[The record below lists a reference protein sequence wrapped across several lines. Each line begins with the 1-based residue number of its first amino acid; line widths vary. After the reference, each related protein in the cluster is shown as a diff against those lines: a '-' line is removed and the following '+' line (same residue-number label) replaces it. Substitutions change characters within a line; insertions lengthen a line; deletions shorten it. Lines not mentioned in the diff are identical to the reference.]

1 MKKVVITGVSQGLG
15 KSMALYF
22 AKSGFVVHG
31 CGRNAKALEDLSVQL
46 PAPHVFRVVDVSNDA
61 EVAAWSSNVFEDGA
75 PDMLINNAA
84 VIARPAALWK
94 LSSGEVDSVI
104 DVNIK
109 GTIHVIRHFVPAMIN
124 QGRGVIVNFSSGWGR
139 STSPDVATYCASKYA
154 IEGLT
159 ASLAQELPTGLAAV
173 SLNPGIIH
181 TKMLKTCFGDSASE
195 YPSPEEW
202 IISAG
207 PFLKNLSSRHNGMA
221 LTVPGIPT

>member
-1 MKKVVITGVSQGLG
+1 MKKVVITGVTQGLG
-15 KSMALYF
+15 KSMAHYF
-22 AKSGFVVHG
+22 AKSGITVHG
-31 CGRNAKALEDLSVQL
+31 CGRNAEALKHLSLNL
-46 PAPHVFRVVDVSNDA
+46 PAPHAFRVVDVSNDD
-61 EVAAWSSNVFEDGA
+61 EVAAWSRSVLEDGA

-94 LSSGEVDSVI
+94 LSSSEVDSVI

-124 QGRGVIVNFSSGWGR
+124 HGSGVIVNFSSGWGR

-159 ASLAQELPTGLAAV
+159 SSLAQELPSGLAAV

-181 TKMLKTCFGDSASE
+181 TNMLQTCLGDSARE
-195 YPSPEEW
+195 YPTPEEW

-207 PFLKNLSSRHNGMA
+207 PFLKSLSARHNGMA